1 MYLLLVLAAVAL
13 LLSGCGSGSGSGSCE
28 VEGSGPKET
37 KTMDLSSYTKVEVGS
52 AIETQVSIG
61 TENAFSITLYSNV
74 VDYLDVQVVD
84 DTLRIKMK
92 DGKDGACNAQA
103 KAIVT
108 VTSQLEGLMASGAS
122 RVTVDKLNGPLDAS
136 DSSRVDVTDT
146 LSSGSTITC
155 SGSSSVEIEKFTSPS
170 PANIDCAGS
179 SSLEVKSGSFPDATV
194 TVIASGSSKIKFDNF
209 IATRADLSTSGSS
222 SVRGLEVN
230 TLTVNAGGGSEIES
244 TVKETA
250 SGSCSGS
257 ATVTIVGGAVTTIDK
272 SGSCTVVAEA

>member
-146 LSSGSTITC
+146 LSSGSITC
-155 SGSSSVEIEKFTSPS
+155 S
-170 PANIDCAGS
+170 GS
-179 SSLEVKSGSFPDATV
+179 SSLEVKSGNSPDGTV
-194 TVIASGSSKIKFDNF
+194 TVTASGSSKIKFDNF
-209 IATRADLSTSGSS
+209 IATQADLSTSGSS
-222 SVRGLEVN
+222 SVKGLEVD
-230 TLTVNAGGGSEIES
+230 TLTVDVAGSSDIES
-244 TVKETA
+244 IVKVKA

-257 ATVTIVGGAVTTIDK
+257 ATVTIVGSAETTIDK
-272 SGSCTVVAEA
+272 SGDCTVEQKNSVIALERFHA

>member
-28 VEGSGPKET
+28 VEGSGDKET

-61 TENAFSITLYSNV
+61 TENAFSITLYNNV
-74 VDYLDVQVVD
+74 VDYLDVQVVG
-84 DTLRIKMK
+84 DTLRIKM
-92 DGKDGACNAQA
+92 KDGACNAQA

-146 LSSGSTITC
+146 LSSGSITC
-155 SGSSSVEIEKFTSPS
+155 S
-170 PANIDCAGS
+170 GS
-179 SSLEVKSGSFPDATV
+179 SSLEVKSGSSPDATV

-222 SVRGLEVN
+222 SVRGLEVD
-230 TLTVNAGGGSEIES
+230 TLTVNAGGVSDIES
-244 TVKETA
+244 IVKVKA

-257 ATVTIVGGAVTTIDK
+257 ATVTIVGSAETTIDK
-272 SGSCTVVAEA
+272 SGGCTVEQKNSVIALERFHA